1 MRLIWFS
8 HFVPF
13 PPRGGAPQ
21 RSFNLLRRA
30 SRSHEIILVA
40 LNHAGETGQQIANSL
55 KELKKYC
62 AEAEVWDLPYRWKG
76 RRWWAQ
82 LVASPF
88 YRAPFGCQAVW
99 SSNLNARWQDILRLH
114 PDAFVH
120 FDASDLALF
129 IPAAKNRKK
138 VLNHHNCESAMA
150 YRRAQKETNP
160 LKRTYLW
167 HQARKLAHVEREICH
182 QFDVNLAVSESDAR
196 LLLSRS
202 PAAHIHIV
210 PNGTDTDYFTPSESA
225 EDDNTLI
232 FAGSLRWYPNI
243 SAVYFFMREVW
254 PSVKQEQPTA
264 RLCVAGQFPSE
275 RLTRWLRQHRD
286 VEVVASPEDIRPYVT
301 RAAAFVCP
309 ILDGGGTRV
318 KILDAMAMGKAI
330 VSTSIGCEGL
340 AVKHGES
347 ILIADSPSEFA
358 RDVVDILRNPA
369 LRKQLGRAGRS
380 LVEKGYCWE
389 VVGAKLEQAYR
400 CTLDRSIC
408 QEPAVGRL
416 AVNQR

>member
-1 MRLIWFS
+1 MKLIWFS

-55 KELKKYC
+55 KELKRYC

-82 LVASPF
+82 LAASPF
-88 YRAPFGCQAVW
+88 HRAPFGCQAVW
-99 SSNLNARWQDILRLH
+99 SPGLNARWQDILRLH
-114 PDAFVH
+114 PDAFLH

-129 IPAAKNRKK
+129 VPAAKNRKK
-138 VLNHHNCESAMA
+138 VLNHHNCESAMTC
-150 YRRAQKETNP
+150 RRAQKETNP
-160 LKRTYLW
+160 LKKTYLW
-167 HQARKLAHVEREICH
+167 HQARKVAHVEHEICH

-202 PAAHIHIV
+202 PSAHIHIV
-210 PNGTDTDYFTPSESA
+210 PNGTDTDYFMPSESA

-243 SAVYFFMREVW
+243 SALNFFIHEVW
-254 PSVKQEQPTA
+254 PLVKKEQPGA
-264 RLCVAGQFPSE
+264 RFCVAGQFPS
-275 RLTRWLRQHRD
+275 RGLVRTLTKPRD
-286 VEVVASPEDIRPYVT
+286 VEVVASPEDIRPYVA

-309 ILDGGGTRV
+309 ILDGGGTRI
-318 KILDAMAMGKAI
+318 KILDAWAMGKAI
-330 VSTSIGCEGL
+330 VSTTVGCEGL
-340 AVKHGES
+340 LVKHGEN
-347 ILIADSPSEFA
+347 ILIADSPQEFA
-358 RDVVDILRNPA
+358 LGVVSILRNRA
-369 LRKQLGRAGRS
+369 LRKQLALAGRS
-380 LVEKGYCWE
+380 LVEKHYSWE
-389 VVGAKLEQAYR
+389 VVGAALERAYR
-400 CTLDRSIC
+400 CALDRSSC
-408 QEPAVGRL
+408 VEHF
-416 AVNQR
+416 